1 MVPERL
7 VQHIPQLMA
16 WGNDAVDALGRHG
29 VPLPRLR
36 RPAHLLVPGRCP
48 ELAANEYLAGLVRSG
63 FVFSL
68 FASLV
73 MGLHRSCFSGLAA
86 GAVAGV
92 GSTHK
97 DSQSHDR
104 DDHATTQINKA

>member
-48 ELAANEYLAGLVRSG
+48 EFAALLQVLTLLQLLLPEVAADHRVAVLVDAIG
-63 FVFSL
+63 EVL
-68 FASLV
+68 EGHA
-73 MGLHRSCFSGLAA
+73 
-86 GAVAGV
+86 
-92 GSTHK
+92 
-97 DSQSHDR
+97 
-104 DDHATTQINKA
+104 DHAAFPVLQVTVVDKTPLLHYP